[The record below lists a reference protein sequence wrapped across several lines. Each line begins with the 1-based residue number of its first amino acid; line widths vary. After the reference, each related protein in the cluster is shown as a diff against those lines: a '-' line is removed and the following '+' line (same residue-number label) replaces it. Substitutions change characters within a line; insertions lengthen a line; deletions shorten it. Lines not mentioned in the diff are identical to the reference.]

1 MAEKGMNKQKS
12 LAEKALQRRLQ
23 KQGKHNSTKM
33 VTEQAESPR
42 RSDQPA
48 IIIRK

>member
-23 KQGKHNSTKM
+23 KSGKM
-33 VTEQAESPR
+33 AAEQAESPR
-42 RSDQPA
+42 R
-48 IIIRK
+48 